1 VATNHNFRVKN
12 GLEVAGTEIV
22 NSSGVIQLASTL
34 TSSTQSAGTNNTT
47 LATTAF
53 VTAAVAAIGDG
64 HIDWTG
70 SSAGTI
76 HSSNYTNTTYSV
88 GDGGLTTNDFTN
100 ADHSKLNA
108 IEASATADQTNA
120 EIRAAVEAATDS
132 NAFTDADHT
141 KLNAVEASADVTD
154 TANVVAALTAGT
166 NVTIAANGTIA
177 STDTN
182 TTYSVGDGG
191 LTTNDFTDADHT
203 KLNAIEASA
212 TADQTDAEIRTAV
225 EAATNSN
232 VFTDA
237 DHSKLNA
244 IEASATTDQT
254 DAEIRAA
261 VEAATDSNVFT
272 NADHT
277 KLNAIEASADVTDT
291 TNVVAALTAGTNVTI
306 AANGTIASTDT
317 NTTYSVGDGG
327 LTTNDFTNADH
338 SKLNAIEASATAD
351 QTNAEIRTAV
361 EAATDSNVFTDA
373 DHTKLNAVEASADV
387 TDTAN
392 VVAALT
398 AGTNV
403 TISAGGTIASTDTN
417 TTYSVGDGGLTTNDF
432 TNADHSKLNAIEASA
447 DVTDTANV
455 VAALS
460 AGTGVAISGAGAIS
474 VTAVALTTVQT
485 ASSQSAHLALT
496 AEEGD
501 IVVRSDE
508 NKTYCHNG
516 GSAGNMN
523 DYTLLATPTDA
534 VLSVNGNT
542 GAVSAAQIAAAVEAA
557 SNSNTFT
564 DADHSKLN
572 AIEASA
578 TADQTNAEIRAA
590 IEAATDSNAF
600 TDADHSKLNAI
611 EASATADQT
620 GAQIKALY
628 EAESNAY
635 TDTKNS
641 KLAGIEASATADQ
654 SNAEIRAAVEAATDS
669 NVFTDADHTKLN
681 AIEASADVTDT
692 TNVVAALTAGTNVT
706 IAANGTIAST
716 DTNTTYSVGDGGL
729 TTNDFT
735 NADHSKLNAI
745 EASADVTDTTNVV
758 AALTAGT
765 NVTIAANGTIASTD
779 TNTTYSVG
787 DGGLSQNNFTN
798 ADHSKLNAIEASA
811 TADQTNTEIRT
822 AVEAASDSNV
832 FTDAD
837 HTKLNAIEASA
848 TADQTNAEIR
858 AAVEAATDSNVFTN
872 ADHTKLNAIEASADV
887 TDTANVTSA
896 GALMDSE
903 LTSIASVKAL
913 NQALATGNSPTFAAL
928 TITGAITSAAKNVG
942 TQTVTATAPSSATGF
957 PNGHVWYV
965 E

>member
-1 VATNHNFRVKN
+1 MATNHNFRVKN

-22 NSSGVIQLASTL
+22 NSSGVLQLASGL
-34 TSSTQSAGTNNTT
+34 TSSTQNAGTNNTT

-53 VTAAVAAIGDG
+53 VTAAITAIGNG
-64 HIDWTG
+64 KIDWTTDQG
-70 SSAGTI
+70 STNIHAG
-76 HSSNYTNTTYSV
+76 NYINTTYSV

-108 IEASATADQTNA
+108 IEASATADQT
-120 EIRAAVEAATDS
+120 
-132 NAFTDADHT
+132 
-141 KLNAVEASADVTD
+141 
-154 TANVVAALTAGT
+154 
-166 NVTIAANGTIA
+166 
-177 STDTN
+177 
-182 TTYSVGDGG
+182 
-191 LTTNDFTDADHT
+191 
-203 KLNAIEASA
+203 
-212 TADQTDAEIRTAV
+212 
-225 EAATNSN
+225 
-232 VFTDA
+232 
-237 DHSKLNA
+237 
-244 IEASATTDQT
+244 

-277 KLNAIEASADVTDT
+277 KLNAIEASATTDQTDAEIRTAVEAATDSNVFTDADHSKLNAIEASATADQTGAQIKALYEAESNAYTDT
-291 TNVVAALTAGTNVTI
+291 KNSKLAGIEASATADQSNAEIRAAVEAATDSNVF
-306 AANGTIASTDT
+306 TDT
-317 NTTYSVGDGG
+317 
-327 LTTNDFTNADH
+327 DH

-361 EAATDSNVFTDA
+361 EAASDSNVFTD
-373 DHTKLNAVEASADV
+373 
-387 TDTAN
+387 
-392 VVAALT
+392 
-398 AGTNV
+398 
-403 TISAGGTIASTDTN
+403 
-417 TTYSVGDGGLTTNDF
+417 
-432 TNADHSKLNAIEASA
+432 ADHSKLNAIEASA

-460 AGTGVAISGAGAIS
+460 AGTGVAISGGGAIS

-496 AEEGD
+496 AQEGD

-578 TADQTNAEIRAA
+578 TADQTNAEIR
-590 IEAATDSNAF
+590 T
-600 TDADHSKLNAI
+600 
-611 EASATADQT
+611 
-620 GAQIKALY
+620 
-628 EAESNAY
+628 
-635 TDTKNS
+635 
-641 KLAGIEASATADQ
+641 
-654 SNAEIRAAVEAATDS
+654 AVEAASDS

-681 AIEASADVTDT
+681 AIEASATADQTNAEIRAAIEAATDS
-692 TNVVAALTAGTNVT
+692 NAF
-706 IAANGTIAST
+706 T
-716 DTNTTYSVGDGGL
+716 D
-729 TTNDFT
+729 
-735 NADHSKLNAI
+735 ADHSKLNAI

-787 DGGLSQNNFTN
+787 DGELSQNNFTN

-811 TADQTNTEIRT
+811 TADQT
-822 AVEAASDSNV
+822 D
-832 FTDAD
+832 
-837 HTKLNAIEASA
+837 
-848 TADQTNAEIR
+848 AEIR

-965 E
+965 V

>member
-1 VATNHNFRVKN
+1 MATNHNFRVKN

-154 TANVVAALTAGT
+154 TA
-166 NVTIAANGTIA
+166 
-177 STDTN
+177 
-182 TTYSVGDGG
+182 
-191 LTTNDFTDADHT
+191 
-203 KLNAIEASA
+203 
-212 TADQTDAEIRTAV
+212 
-225 EAATNSN
+225 
-232 VFTDA
+232 
-237 DHSKLNA
+237 
-244 IEASATTDQT
+244 
-254 DAEIRAA
+254 
-261 VEAATDSNVFT
+261 
-272 NADHT
+272 
-277 KLNAIEASADVTDT
+277 
-291 TNVVAALTAGTNVTI
+291 NVVAALTAGTNVTI

-965 E
+965 V

>member
-1 VATNHNFRVKN
+1 MATNHNFRVKN

-22 NSSGVIQLASTL
+22 NSSGVLQLASGL
-34 TSSTQSAGTNNTT
+34 TSSTQNAGTNNTT

-53 VTAAVAAIGDG
+53 VTAAITAIGNG
-64 HIDWTG
+64 KIDWTTDQG
-70 SSAGTI
+70 STNIHAG
-76 HSSNYTNTTYSV
+76 NYINTTYSV

-108 IEASATADQTNA
+108 IEASATADQT
-120 EIRAAVEAATDS
+120 
-132 NAFTDADHT
+132 
-141 KLNAVEASADVTD
+141 
-154 TANVVAALTAGT
+154 
-166 NVTIAANGTIA
+166 
-177 STDTN
+177 
-182 TTYSVGDGG
+182 
-191 LTTNDFTDADHT
+191 
-203 KLNAIEASA
+203 
-212 TADQTDAEIRTAV
+212 
-225 EAATNSN
+225 
-232 VFTDA
+232 
-237 DHSKLNA
+237 
-244 IEASATTDQT
+244 

-277 KLNAIEASADVTDT
+277 KLNAIEASAT
-291 TNVVAALTAGTNVTI
+291 T
-306 AANGTIASTDT
+306 
-317 NTTYSVGDGG
+317 
-327 LTTNDFTNADH
+327 
-338 SKLNAIEASATAD
+338 D
-351 QTNAEIRTAV
+351 QTDAEIRTAV
-361 EAATDSNVFTDA
+361 EAATDSNV
-373 DHTKLNAVEASADV
+373 
-387 TDTAN
+387 
-392 VVAALT
+392 
-398 AGTNV
+398 
-403 TISAGGTIASTDTN
+403 
-417 TTYSVGDGGLTTNDF
+417 
-432 TNADHSKLNAIEASA
+432 
-447 DVTDTANV
+447 
-455 VAALS
+455 
-460 AGTGVAISGAGAIS
+460 
-474 VTAVALTTVQT
+474 
-485 ASSQSAHLALT
+485 
-496 AEEGD
+496 
-501 IVVRSDE
+501 
-508 NKTYCHNG
+508 
-516 GSAGNMN
+516 
-523 DYTLLATPTDA
+523 
-534 VLSVNGNT
+534 
-542 GAVSAAQIAAAVEAA
+542 
-557 SNSNTFT
+557 
-564 DADHSKLN
+564 
-572 AIEASA
+572 
-578 TADQTNAEIRAA
+578 
-590 IEAATDSNAF
+590 F

-669 NVFTDADHTKLN
+669 NVFTDTDHSKLNAIEASATADQTNAEIRTAVEAASDSNVFTDADHSKLN

-692 TNVVAALTAGTNVT
+692 ANVVAALSAGTGVAISGGGAISVT
-706 IAANGTIAST
+706 AVALTTVQTASSQSAHLALTAQEGDIVVRSDENKTYCHNGGSAGNMNDYTLLATPTDAVLSVNGNTGAVSAAQIAAAVEASSNSNTFT
-716 DTNTTYSVGDGGL
+716 DADHSKLNAIEASATADQTNAEIRTAVEAASDSNVFTDADHTKLNAIEASATADQ
-729 TTNDFT
+729 TNAEIRAAIEAATDSNAFT
-735 NADHSKLNAI
+735 DADHSKLNAI

-787 DGGLSQNNFTN
+787 DGELSQNNFTN

-811 TADQTNTEIRT
+811 TADQT
-822 AVEAASDSNV
+822 D
-832 FTDAD
+832 
-837 HTKLNAIEASA
+837 
-848 TADQTNAEIR
+848 AEIR

-965 E
+965 V

>member
-1 VATNHNFRVKN
+1 MATNHNFRVKN

-965 E
+965 V

>member
-1 VATNHNFRVKN
+1 MATNHNFRVKN

-729 TTNDFT
+729 
-735 NADHSKLNAI
+735 
-745 EASADVTDTTNVV
+745 
-758 AALTAGT
+758 
-765 NVTIAANGTIASTD
+765 
-779 TNTTYSVG
+779 
-787 DGGLSQNNFTN
+787 SQNNFTN

-965 E
+965 V

>member
-1 VATNHNFRVKN
+1 MATNHNFRVKN

-564 DADHSKLN
+564 NADHSKLN

-669 NVFTDADHTKLN
+669 NVFTDADHT
-681 AIEASADVTDT
+681 
-692 TNVVAALTAGTNVT
+692 
-706 IAANGTIAST
+706 
-716 DTNTTYSVGDGGL
+716 
-729 TTNDFT
+729 
-735 NADHSKLNAI
+735 KLNAI

-965 E
+965 V

>member
-1 VATNHNFRVKN
+1 MATNHNFRVKN

-22 NSSGVIQLASTL
+22 NSSGVLQLASGL
-34 TSSTQSAGTNNTT
+34 TSSTQNAGTNNTT

-53 VTAAVAAIGDG
+53 VTAAITAIGNG
-64 HIDWTG
+64 KIDWTTDQG
-70 SSAGTI
+70 STNIHAG
-76 HSSNYTNTTYSV
+76 NYINTTYSV

-108 IEASATADQTNA
+108 IEASATADQT
-120 EIRAAVEAATDS
+120 
-132 NAFTDADHT
+132 
-141 KLNAVEASADVTD
+141 
-154 TANVVAALTAGT
+154 
-166 NVTIAANGTIA
+166 
-177 STDTN
+177 
-182 TTYSVGDGG
+182 
-191 LTTNDFTDADHT
+191 
-203 KLNAIEASA
+203 
-212 TADQTDAEIRTAV
+212 
-225 EAATNSN
+225 
-232 VFTDA
+232 
-237 DHSKLNA
+237 
-244 IEASATTDQT
+244 

-277 KLNAIEASADVTDT
+277 KLNAIEASATTDQTDAEIRTAVEAATDSNVFTDADHSKLNAIEASATADQTGAQIKALYEAESNAYTDT
-291 TNVVAALTAGTNVTI
+291 KNSKLAGIEASATADQSNAEIRAAVEAATDSNVF
-306 AANGTIASTDT
+306 TDT
-317 NTTYSVGDGG
+317 
-327 LTTNDFTNADH
+327 DH

-361 EAATDSNVFTDA
+361 EAASDSNVFTD
-373 DHTKLNAVEASADV
+373 
-387 TDTAN
+387 
-392 VVAALT
+392 
-398 AGTNV
+398 
-403 TISAGGTIASTDTN
+403 
-417 TTYSVGDGGLTTNDF
+417 
-432 TNADHSKLNAIEASA
+432 ADHSKLNAIEASA

-460 AGTGVAISGAGAIS
+460 AGTGVAISGGGAIS

-496 AEEGD
+496 AQEGD

-578 TADQTNAEIRAA
+578 TADQTNAEIR
-590 IEAATDSNAF
+590 T
-600 TDADHSKLNAI
+600 
-611 EASATADQT
+611 
-620 GAQIKALY
+620 
-628 EAESNAY
+628 
-635 TDTKNS
+635 
-641 KLAGIEASATADQ
+641 
-654 SNAEIRAAVEAATDS
+654 AVEAASDS

-681 AIEASADVTDT
+681 AIEASATADQTNAEIRAAIEAATDS
-692 TNVVAALTAGTNVT
+692 NAF
-706 IAANGTIAST
+706 T
-716 DTNTTYSVGDGGL
+716 D
-729 TTNDFT
+729 
-735 NADHSKLNAI
+735 ADHSKLNAI

-787 DGGLSQNNFTN
+787 DGELSQNNFTN

-811 TADQTNTEIRT
+811 TADQT
-822 AVEAASDSNV
+822 D
-832 FTDAD
+832 
-837 HTKLNAIEASA
+837 
-848 TADQTNAEIR
+848 AEIR

-887 TDTANVTSA
+887 TDTANVTAA

-942 TQTVTATAPSSATGF
+942 TQTVTATAPSSASGF

-965 E
+965 V

>member
-22 NSSGVIQLASTL
+22 NSSGVLQLASGL
-34 TSSTQSAGTNNTT
+34 TSSTQNAGTNNTT

-53 VTAAVAAIGDG
+53 VTAAITAIGNG
-64 HIDWTG
+64 KIDWTTDQG
-70 SSAGTI
+70 STNIHAG
-76 HSSNYTNTTYSV
+76 NYINTTYSV

-108 IEASATADQTNA
+108 IEASATADQT
-120 EIRAAVEAATDS
+120 
-132 NAFTDADHT
+132 
-141 KLNAVEASADVTD
+141 
-154 TANVVAALTAGT
+154 
-166 NVTIAANGTIA
+166 
-177 STDTN
+177 
-182 TTYSVGDGG
+182 
-191 LTTNDFTDADHT
+191 
-203 KLNAIEASA
+203 
-212 TADQTDAEIRTAV
+212 
-225 EAATNSN
+225 
-232 VFTDA
+232 
-237 DHSKLNA
+237 
-244 IEASATTDQT
+244 

-277 KLNAIEASADVTDT
+277 KLNAIEASATTDQTDAEIRTAVEAATDSNVFTDADHSKLNAIEASATADQTGAQIKALYEAESNAYTDT
-291 TNVVAALTAGTNVTI
+291 KNSKLAGIEASATADQSNAEIRAAVEAATDSNVF
-306 AANGTIASTDT
+306 TDT
-317 NTTYSVGDGG
+317 
-327 LTTNDFTNADH
+327 DH

-361 EAATDSNVFTDA
+361 EAASDSNVFTD
-373 DHTKLNAVEASADV
+373 
-387 TDTAN
+387 
-392 VVAALT
+392 
-398 AGTNV
+398 
-403 TISAGGTIASTDTN
+403 
-417 TTYSVGDGGLTTNDF
+417 
-432 TNADHSKLNAIEASA
+432 ADHSKLNAIEASA

-460 AGTGVAISGAGAIS
+460 AGTGVAISGGGAIS

-496 AEEGD
+496 AQEGD

-578 TADQTNAEIRAA
+578 TADQTNAEIR
-590 IEAATDSNAF
+590 T
-600 TDADHSKLNAI
+600 
-611 EASATADQT
+611 
-620 GAQIKALY
+620 
-628 EAESNAY
+628 
-635 TDTKNS
+635 
-641 KLAGIEASATADQ
+641 
-654 SNAEIRAAVEAATDS
+654 AVEAASDS

-681 AIEASADVTDT
+681 AIEASATADQTNAEIRAAIEAATDS
-692 TNVVAALTAGTNVT
+692 NAF
-706 IAANGTIAST
+706 T
-716 DTNTTYSVGDGGL
+716 D
-729 TTNDFT
+729 
-735 NADHSKLNAI
+735 ADHSKLNAI

-787 DGGLSQNNFTN
+787 DGELSQNNFTN

-811 TADQTNTEIRT
+811 TADQT
-822 AVEAASDSNV
+822 D
-832 FTDAD
+832 
-837 HTKLNAIEASA
+837 
-848 TADQTNAEIR
+848 AEIR

-887 TDTANVTSA
+887 TDTANVTKHW
-896 GALMDSE
+896 L
-903 LTSIASVKAL
+903 
-913 NQALATGNSPTFAAL
+913 Q
-928 TITGAITSAAKNVG
+928 
-942 TQTVTATAPSSATGF
+942 VTAPLSRLLQSRVQSLR
-957 PNGHVWYV
+957 PQRM
-965 E
+965 

>member
-1 VATNHNFRVKN
+1 MATNHNFRVKN

-22 NSSGVIQLASTL
+22 NSSGVLQLASGL
-34 TSSTQSAGTNNTT
+34 TSSTQNAGTNNTT

-53 VTAAVAAIGDG
+53 VTAAITAIGNG
-64 HIDWTG
+64 KIDWTTDQG
-70 SSAGTI
+70 STNIHAG
-76 HSSNYTNTTYSV
+76 NYINTTYSV

-108 IEASATADQTNA
+108 IEASATADQT
-120 EIRAAVEAATDS
+120 
-132 NAFTDADHT
+132 
-141 KLNAVEASADVTD
+141 
-154 TANVVAALTAGT
+154 
-166 NVTIAANGTIA
+166 
-177 STDTN
+177 
-182 TTYSVGDGG
+182 
-191 LTTNDFTDADHT
+191 
-203 KLNAIEASA
+203 
-212 TADQTDAEIRTAV
+212 
-225 EAATNSN
+225 
-232 VFTDA
+232 
-237 DHSKLNA
+237 
-244 IEASATTDQT
+244 

-277 KLNAIEASADVTDT
+277 KLNAIEASATTDQTDAEIRTAVEAATDSNVFTDADHSKLNAIEASATADQTGAQIKALYEAESNAYTDT
-291 TNVVAALTAGTNVTI
+291 KNSKLAGIEASATADQSNAEIRAAVEAATDSNVF
-306 AANGTIASTDT
+306 TDT
-317 NTTYSVGDGG
+317 
-327 LTTNDFTNADH
+327 DH

-361 EAATDSNVFTDA
+361 EAASDSNVFTD
-373 DHTKLNAVEASADV
+373 
-387 TDTAN
+387 
-392 VVAALT
+392 
-398 AGTNV
+398 
-403 TISAGGTIASTDTN
+403 
-417 TTYSVGDGGLTTNDF
+417 
-432 TNADHSKLNAIEASA
+432 ADHSKLNAIEASA

-460 AGTGVAISGAGAIS
+460 AGTGVAISGGGAIS

-496 AEEGD
+496 AQEGD

-578 TADQTNAEIRAA
+578 TADQTNAEIR
-590 IEAATDSNAF
+590 T
-600 TDADHSKLNAI
+600 
-611 EASATADQT
+611 
-620 GAQIKALY
+620 
-628 EAESNAY
+628 
-635 TDTKNS
+635 
-641 KLAGIEASATADQ
+641 
-654 SNAEIRAAVEAATDS
+654 AVEAASDS

-681 AIEASADVTDT
+681 AIEASATADQTNAEIRAAIEAATDS
-692 TNVVAALTAGTNVT
+692 NAF
-706 IAANGTIAST
+706 T
-716 DTNTTYSVGDGGL
+716 D
-729 TTNDFT
+729 
-735 NADHSKLNAI
+735 ADHSKLNAI

-787 DGGLSQNNFTN
+787 DGELSQNNFTN

-811 TADQTNTEIRT
+811 TADQT
-822 AVEAASDSNV
+822 D
-832 FTDAD
+832 
-837 HTKLNAIEASA
+837 
-848 TADQTNAEIR
+848 AEIR

-887 TDTANVTSA
+887 TDTANVTAA

-903 LTSIASVKAL
+903 LTSIASIKAL
-913 NQALATGNSPTFAAL
+913 NQALATSNSPTFAAL

-942 TQTVTATAPSSATGF
+942 TQTITATAPSSASGF

-965 E
+965 V

>member
-1 VATNHNFRVKN
+1 MATNHNFRVKN

-22 NSSGVIQLASTL
+22 NSSGVLQLASGL
-34 TSSTQSAGTNNTT
+34 TSSTQNAGTNNTT

-53 VTAAVAAIGDG
+53 VTAAITAIGNG
-64 HIDWTG
+64 KIDWTTDQG
-70 SSAGTI
+70 STNIHAG
-76 HSSNYTNTTYSV
+76 NYINTTYSV

-108 IEASATADQTNA
+108 IEASATADQT
-120 EIRAAVEAATDS
+120 
-132 NAFTDADHT
+132 
-141 KLNAVEASADVTD
+141 
-154 TANVVAALTAGT
+154 
-166 NVTIAANGTIA
+166 
-177 STDTN
+177 
-182 TTYSVGDGG
+182 
-191 LTTNDFTDADHT
+191 
-203 KLNAIEASA
+203 
-212 TADQTDAEIRTAV
+212 
-225 EAATNSN
+225 
-232 VFTDA
+232 
-237 DHSKLNA
+237 
-244 IEASATTDQT
+244 

-277 KLNAIEASADVTDT
+277 KLNAIEASAT
-291 TNVVAALTAGTNVTI
+291 T
-306 AANGTIASTDT
+306 
-317 NTTYSVGDGG
+317 
-327 LTTNDFTNADH
+327 
-338 SKLNAIEASATAD
+338 D
-351 QTNAEIRTAV
+351 QTDAEIRTAV
-361 EAATDSNVFTDA
+361 EAATDSNV
-373 DHTKLNAVEASADV
+373 
-387 TDTAN
+387 
-392 VVAALT
+392 
-398 AGTNV
+398 
-403 TISAGGTIASTDTN
+403 
-417 TTYSVGDGGLTTNDF
+417 
-432 TNADHSKLNAIEASA
+432 
-447 DVTDTANV
+447 
-455 VAALS
+455 
-460 AGTGVAISGAGAIS
+460 
-474 VTAVALTTVQT
+474 
-485 ASSQSAHLALT
+485 
-496 AEEGD
+496 
-501 IVVRSDE
+501 
-508 NKTYCHNG
+508 
-516 GSAGNMN
+516 
-523 DYTLLATPTDA
+523 
-534 VLSVNGNT
+534 
-542 GAVSAAQIAAAVEAA
+542 
-557 SNSNTFT
+557 
-564 DADHSKLN
+564 
-572 AIEASA
+572 
-578 TADQTNAEIRAA
+578 
-590 IEAATDSNAF
+590 F

-669 NVFTDADHTKLN
+669 NVFTDTDHSKLNAIEASATADQTNAEIRTAVEAATDSNVFTDADHSKLN

-692 TNVVAALTAGTNVT
+692 ANVVAALSAGTGVAISGGGAISVT
-706 IAANGTIAST
+706 AVALTTVQTASSQSAHLALTAQEGDIVVRSDENKTYCHNGGSAGNMNDYTLLATPTDAVLSVNGNTGAVSAAQIAAAVEASSNSNTFT
-716 DTNTTYSVGDGGL
+716 DADHSKLNAIEASATADQTNAEIRTAVEAASDSNVFTDADHTKLNAIEASATADQ
-729 TTNDFT
+729 TNAEIRAAIEAATDSNAFT
-735 NADHSKLNAI
+735 DADHSKLNAI

-787 DGGLSQNNFTN
+787 DGELSQNNFTN

-811 TADQTNTEIRT
+811 TADQT
-822 AVEAASDSNV
+822 D
-832 FTDAD
+832 
-837 HTKLNAIEASA
+837 
-848 TADQTNAEIR
+848 AEIR

-965 E
+965 V

>member
-22 NSSGVIQLASTL
+22 NSSGVLQLASGL
-34 TSSTQSAGTNNTT
+34 TSSTQNAGTNNTT

-53 VTAAVAAIGDG
+53 VTAAITAIGNG
-64 HIDWTG
+64 KIDWTTDQG
-70 SSAGTI
+70 STNIHAG
-76 HSSNYTNTTYSV
+76 NYINTTYSV

-108 IEASATADQTNA
+108 IEASATADQT
-120 EIRAAVEAATDS
+120 
-132 NAFTDADHT
+132 
-141 KLNAVEASADVTD
+141 
-154 TANVVAALTAGT
+154 
-166 NVTIAANGTIA
+166 
-177 STDTN
+177 
-182 TTYSVGDGG
+182 
-191 LTTNDFTDADHT
+191 
-203 KLNAIEASA
+203 
-212 TADQTDAEIRTAV
+212 
-225 EAATNSN
+225 
-232 VFTDA
+232 
-237 DHSKLNA
+237 
-244 IEASATTDQT
+244 

-277 KLNAIEASADVTDT
+277 KLNAIEASATTDQTDAEIRTAVEAATDSNVFTDADHSKLNAIEASATADQTGAQIKALYEAESNAYTDT
-291 TNVVAALTAGTNVTI
+291 KNSKLAGIEASATADQSNAEIRAAVEAATDSNVF
-306 AANGTIASTDT
+306 TDT
-317 NTTYSVGDGG
+317 
-327 LTTNDFTNADH
+327 DH

-361 EAATDSNVFTDA
+361 EAASDSNVFTD
-373 DHTKLNAVEASADV
+373 
-387 TDTAN
+387 
-392 VVAALT
+392 
-398 AGTNV
+398 
-403 TISAGGTIASTDTN
+403 
-417 TTYSVGDGGLTTNDF
+417 
-432 TNADHSKLNAIEASA
+432 ADHSKLNAIEASA

-460 AGTGVAISGAGAIS
+460 AGTGVAISGGGAIS

-496 AEEGD
+496 AQEGD

-578 TADQTNAEIRAA
+578 TADQTNAEIR
-590 IEAATDSNAF
+590 T
-600 TDADHSKLNAI
+600 
-611 EASATADQT
+611 
-620 GAQIKALY
+620 
-628 EAESNAY
+628 
-635 TDTKNS
+635 
-641 KLAGIEASATADQ
+641 
-654 SNAEIRAAVEAATDS
+654 AVEAASDS

-681 AIEASADVTDT
+681 AIEASATADQTNAEIRAAIEAATDS
-692 TNVVAALTAGTNVT
+692 NAF
-706 IAANGTIAST
+706 T
-716 DTNTTYSVGDGGL
+716 D
-729 TTNDFT
+729 
-735 NADHSKLNAI
+735 ADHSKLNAI

-787 DGGLSQNNFTN
+787 DGELSQNNFTN
-798 ADHSKLNAIEASA
+798 
-811 TADQTNTEIRT
+811 
-822 AVEAASDSNV
+822 
-832 FTDAD
+832 AD

-848 TADQTNAEIR
+848 TADQTDAEIR

-887 TDTANVTSA
+887 TDTANVTAA

-903 LTSIASVKAL
+903 LTSIASIKAL
-913 NQALATGNSPTFAAL
+913 NQALATSNSPTFAAL

-942 TQTVTATAPSSATGF
+942 TQTITATAPSSASGF

-965 E
+965 V

>member
-1 VATNHNFRVKN
+1 MATNHNFRVKN

-132 NAFTDADHT
+132 NVFTNADHT
-141 KLNAVEASADVTD
+141 KLNAIEASADVTD

-291 TNVVAALTAGTNVTI
+291 ANVVAALTAGTNVTI

-811 TADQTNTEIRT
+811 TADQTNAEIRT
-822 AVEAASDSNV
+822 AVEAATDSNV

-837 HTKLNAIEASA
+837 HSKLNAIEASA

-858 AAVEAATDSNVFTN
+858 AAIEAATDSNAFTD

-942 TQTVTATAPSSATGF
+942 TQTVTATAPSSASGF

-965 E
+965 V

>member
-132 NAFTDADHT
+132 N
-141 KLNAVEASADVTD
+141 
-154 TANVVAALTAGT
+154 
-166 NVTIAANGTIA
+166 
-177 STDTN
+177 
-182 TTYSVGDGG
+182 
-191 LTTNDFTDADHT
+191 
-203 KLNAIEASA
+203 
-212 TADQTDAEIRTAV
+212 
-225 EAATNSN
+225 
-232 VFTDA
+232 VFTD
-237 DHSKLNA
+237 
-244 IEASATTDQT
+244 
-254 DAEIRAA
+254 
-261 VEAATDSNVFT
+261 
-272 NADHT
+272 ADHT

-351 QTNAEIRTAV
+351 QTNTEIRTAV

-496 AEEGD
+496 AQEGD

-516 GSAGNMN
+516 GSAGTMS
-523 DYTLLATPTDA
+523 DYTLLATPTDT
-534 VLSVNGNT
+534 VLSVAGNT
-542 GAVSAAQIAAAVEAA
+542 GAVSAAQIATAVEAA

-590 IEAATDSNAF
+590 VEAATDSNAF

-745 EASADVTDTTNVV
+745 EASADVTDT
-758 AALTAGT
+758 
-765 NVTIAANGTIASTD
+765 
-779 TNTTYSVG
+779 
-787 DGGLSQNNFTN
+787 
-798 ADHSKLNAIEASA
+798 
-811 TADQTNTEIRT
+811 
-822 AVEAASDSNV
+822 
-832 FTDAD
+832 
-837 HTKLNAIEASA
+837 
-848 TADQTNAEIR
+848 
-858 AAVEAATDSNVFTN
+858 
-872 ADHTKLNAIEASADV
+872 
-887 TDTANVTSA
+887 ANVTSA

-942 TQTVTATAPSSATGF
+942 TQTVTATAPSSASGF

-965 E
+965 V

>member
-22 NSSGVIQLASTL
+22 NSSGVLQLASGL
-34 TSSTQSAGTNNTT
+34 TSSTQNAGTNNTT

-53 VTAAVAAIGDG
+53 VTAAITAIGNG
-64 HIDWTG
+64 KIDWTTDQG
-70 SSAGTI
+70 STNIHAG
-76 HSSNYTNTTYSV
+76 NYINTTYSV

-108 IEASATADQTNA
+108 IEASATADQT
-120 EIRAAVEAATDS
+120 
-132 NAFTDADHT
+132 
-141 KLNAVEASADVTD
+141 
-154 TANVVAALTAGT
+154 
-166 NVTIAANGTIA
+166 
-177 STDTN
+177 
-182 TTYSVGDGG
+182 
-191 LTTNDFTDADHT
+191 
-203 KLNAIEASA
+203 
-212 TADQTDAEIRTAV
+212 
-225 EAATNSN
+225 
-232 VFTDA
+232 
-237 DHSKLNA
+237 
-244 IEASATTDQT
+244 

-277 KLNAIEASADVTDT
+277 KLNAIEASATTDQTDAEIRTAVEAATDSNVFTDADHSKLNAIEASATADQTGAQIKALYEAESNAYTDT
-291 TNVVAALTAGTNVTI
+291 KNSKLAGIEASATADQSNAEIRAAVEAATDSNVF
-306 AANGTIASTDT
+306 TDT
-317 NTTYSVGDGG
+317 
-327 LTTNDFTNADH
+327 DH

-361 EAATDSNVFTDA
+361 EAASDSNVFTD
-373 DHTKLNAVEASADV
+373 
-387 TDTAN
+387 
-392 VVAALT
+392 
-398 AGTNV
+398 
-403 TISAGGTIASTDTN
+403 
-417 TTYSVGDGGLTTNDF
+417 
-432 TNADHSKLNAIEASA
+432 ADHSKLNAIEASA

-460 AGTGVAISGAGAIS
+460 AGTGVAISGGGAIS

-496 AEEGD
+496 AQEGD

-578 TADQTNAEIRAA
+578 TADQTNAEIR
-590 IEAATDSNAF
+590 T
-600 TDADHSKLNAI
+600 
-611 EASATADQT
+611 
-620 GAQIKALY
+620 
-628 EAESNAY
+628 
-635 TDTKNS
+635 
-641 KLAGIEASATADQ
+641 
-654 SNAEIRAAVEAATDS
+654 AVEAASDS

-681 AIEASADVTDT
+681 AIEASATADQTNAEIRAAIEAATDS
-692 TNVVAALTAGTNVT
+692 NAF
-706 IAANGTIAST
+706 T
-716 DTNTTYSVGDGGL
+716 D
-729 TTNDFT
+729 
-735 NADHSKLNAI
+735 ADHSKLNAI

-787 DGGLSQNNFTN
+787 DGELSQNNFTN

-811 TADQTNTEIRT
+811 TADQT
-822 AVEAASDSNV
+822 D
-832 FTDAD
+832 
-837 HTKLNAIEASA
+837 
-848 TADQTNAEIR
+848 AEIR

-965 E
+965 V

>member
-22 NSSGVIQLASTL
+22 NSSGVLQLASGL
-34 TSSTQSAGTNNTT
+34 TSSTQNAGTNNTT

-53 VTAAVAAIGDG
+53 VTAAITAIGNG
-64 HIDWTG
+64 KIDWTTDQG
-70 SSAGTI
+70 STNIHAG
-76 HSSNYTNTTYSV
+76 NYINTTYSV

-108 IEASATADQTNA
+108 IEASATADQT
-120 EIRAAVEAATDS
+120 
-132 NAFTDADHT
+132 
-141 KLNAVEASADVTD
+141 
-154 TANVVAALTAGT
+154 
-166 NVTIAANGTIA
+166 
-177 STDTN
+177 
-182 TTYSVGDGG
+182 
-191 LTTNDFTDADHT
+191 
-203 KLNAIEASA
+203 
-212 TADQTDAEIRTAV
+212 
-225 EAATNSN
+225 
-232 VFTDA
+232 
-237 DHSKLNA
+237 
-244 IEASATTDQT
+244 

-277 KLNAIEASADVTDT
+277 KLNAIEASATTDQTDAEIRTAVEAATDSNVFTDADHSKLNAIEASATADQTGAQIKALYEAESNAYTDT
-291 TNVVAALTAGTNVTI
+291 KNSKLAGIEASATADQSNAEIRAAVEAATDSNVF
-306 AANGTIASTDT
+306 TDT
-317 NTTYSVGDGG
+317 
-327 LTTNDFTNADH
+327 DH

-361 EAATDSNVFTDA
+361 EAASDSNVFTD
-373 DHTKLNAVEASADV
+373 
-387 TDTAN
+387 
-392 VVAALT
+392 
-398 AGTNV
+398 
-403 TISAGGTIASTDTN
+403 
-417 TTYSVGDGGLTTNDF
+417 
-432 TNADHSKLNAIEASA
+432 ADHSKLNAIEASA

-460 AGTGVAISGAGAIS
+460 AGTGVAISGGGAIS

-496 AEEGD
+496 AQEGD

-542 GAVSAAQIAAAVEAA
+542 GAVSAAQIATAVEAA

-590 IEAATDSNAF
+590 VEAATDSNAF

-745 EASADVTDTTNVV
+745 EASA
-758 AALTAGT
+758 
-765 NVTIAANGTIASTD
+765 
-779 TNTTYSVG
+779 
-787 DGGLSQNNFTN
+787 
-798 ADHSKLNAIEASA
+798 
-811 TADQTNTEIRT
+811 TADQTNAEIRA
-822 AVEAASDSNV
+822 AVEAATDSNA

-858 AAVEAATDSNVFTN
+858 AAVEAATDSNAFTD

-942 TQTVTATAPSSATGF
+942 TQTVTATAPSSASGF

-965 E
+965 V

>member
-965 E
+965 V

>member
-1 VATNHNFRVKN
+1 MATNHNFRVKN

-132 NAFTDADHT
+132 NVFTDADHT
-141 KLNAVEASADVTD
+141 KLNAV
-154 TANVVAALTAGT
+154 
-166 NVTIAANGTIA
+166 
-177 STDTN
+177 
-182 TTYSVGDGG
+182 
-191 LTTNDFTDADHT
+191 
-203 KLNAIEASA
+203 
-212 TADQTDAEIRTAV
+212 
-225 EAATNSN
+225 
-232 VFTDA
+232 
-237 DHSKLNA
+237 
-244 IEASATTDQT
+244 
-254 DAEIRAA
+254 
-261 VEAATDSNVFT
+261 
-272 NADHT
+272 
-277 KLNAIEASADVTDT
+277 EASADVTDT

-327 LTTNDFTNADH
+327 LTTNDFTDADH
-338 SKLNAIEASATAD
+338 TKLNAIEASATAD

-745 EASADVTDTTNVV
+745 EASA
-758 AALTAGT
+758 
-765 NVTIAANGTIASTD
+765 
-779 TNTTYSVG
+779 
-787 DGGLSQNNFTN
+787 
-798 ADHSKLNAIEASA
+798 
-811 TADQTNTEIRT
+811 TADQTNAEIRA
-822 AVEAASDSNV
+822 AVEAATDSNA

-858 AAVEAATDSNVFTN
+858 AAVEAATDSNAFTD

-942 TQTVTATAPSSATGF
+942 TQTVTATAPSSASGF

-965 E
+965 V

>member
-1 VATNHNFRVKN
+1 MATNHNFRVKN

-22 NSSGVIQLASTL
+22 NSSGVLQLASGL
-34 TSSTQSAGTNNTT
+34 TSSTQNAGTNNTT

-53 VTAAVAAIGDG
+53 VTAAITAIGNG
-64 HIDWTG
+64 KIDWTTDQG
-70 SSAGTI
+70 STNIHAG
-76 HSSNYTNTTYSV
+76 NYINTTYSV

-108 IEASATADQTNA
+108 IEASATADQT
-120 EIRAAVEAATDS
+120 
-132 NAFTDADHT
+132 
-141 KLNAVEASADVTD
+141 
-154 TANVVAALTAGT
+154 
-166 NVTIAANGTIA
+166 
-177 STDTN
+177 
-182 TTYSVGDGG
+182 
-191 LTTNDFTDADHT
+191 
-203 KLNAIEASA
+203 
-212 TADQTDAEIRTAV
+212 
-225 EAATNSN
+225 
-232 VFTDA
+232 
-237 DHSKLNA
+237 
-244 IEASATTDQT
+244 

-277 KLNAIEASADVTDT
+277 KLNAIEASATTDQTDAEIRTAVEAATDSNVFTDADHSKLNAIEASATADQTGAQIKALYEAESNAYTDT
-291 TNVVAALTAGTNVTI
+291 KNSKLAGIEASATADQSNAEIRAAVEAATDSNVF
-306 AANGTIASTDT
+306 TDT
-317 NTTYSVGDGG
+317 
-327 LTTNDFTNADH
+327 DH

-361 EAATDSNVFTDA
+361 EAASDSNVFTD
-373 DHTKLNAVEASADV
+373 
-387 TDTAN
+387 
-392 VVAALT
+392 
-398 AGTNV
+398 
-403 TISAGGTIASTDTN
+403 
-417 TTYSVGDGGLTTNDF
+417 
-432 TNADHSKLNAIEASA
+432 ADHSKLNAIEASA

-460 AGTGVAISGAGAIS
+460 AGTGVAISGGGAIS

-496 AEEGD
+496 AQEGD

-578 TADQTNAEIRAA
+578 TADQTNAEIR
-590 IEAATDSNAF
+590 T
-600 TDADHSKLNAI
+600 
-611 EASATADQT
+611 
-620 GAQIKALY
+620 
-628 EAESNAY
+628 
-635 TDTKNS
+635 
-641 KLAGIEASATADQ
+641 
-654 SNAEIRAAVEAATDS
+654 AVEAASDS

-681 AIEASADVTDT
+681 AIEASATADQTNAEIRAAIEAATDS
-692 TNVVAALTAGTNVT
+692 NAF
-706 IAANGTIAST
+706 T
-716 DTNTTYSVGDGGL
+716 D
-729 TTNDFT
+729 
-735 NADHSKLNAI
+735 ADHSKLNAI

-787 DGGLSQNNFTN
+787 DGELSQNNFTN

-811 TADQTNTEIRT
+811 TADQT
-822 AVEAASDSNV
+822 D
-832 FTDAD
+832 
-837 HTKLNAIEASA
+837 
-848 TADQTNAEIR
+848 AEIR

-887 TDTANVTSA
+887 TDTANVTAA

-903 LTSIASVKAL
+903 LTSIASIKAL
-913 NQALATGNSPTFAAL
+913 NQALATSNSPTFAAL

-965 E
+965 V

>member
-1 VATNHNFRVKN
+1 MATNHNFRVKN

-22 NSSGVIQLASTL
+22 NSSGVLQLASGL
-34 TSSTQSAGTNNTT
+34 TSSTQNAGTNNTT

-53 VTAAVAAIGDG
+53 VTAAITAIGNG
-64 HIDWTG
+64 KIDWTTDQG
-70 SSAGTI
+70 STNIHAG
-76 HSSNYTNTTYSV
+76 NYINTTYSV

-108 IEASATADQTNA
+108 IEASATADQT
-120 EIRAAVEAATDS
+120 
-132 NAFTDADHT
+132 
-141 KLNAVEASADVTD
+141 
-154 TANVVAALTAGT
+154 
-166 NVTIAANGTIA
+166 
-177 STDTN
+177 
-182 TTYSVGDGG
+182 
-191 LTTNDFTDADHT
+191 
-203 KLNAIEASA
+203 
-212 TADQTDAEIRTAV
+212 
-225 EAATNSN
+225 
-232 VFTDA
+232 
-237 DHSKLNA
+237 
-244 IEASATTDQT
+244 

-277 KLNAIEASADVTDT
+277 KLNAIEASATTDQTDAEIRTAVEAATDSNVFTDADHSKLNAIEASATADQTGAQIKALYEAESNAYTDT
-291 TNVVAALTAGTNVTI
+291 KNSKLAAIEASATADQSNAEIRAAVEAATDSNVF
-306 AANGTIASTDT
+306 TDT
-317 NTTYSVGDGG
+317 
-327 LTTNDFTNADH
+327 DH

-361 EAATDSNVFTDA
+361 EAASDSNVFTD
-373 DHTKLNAVEASADV
+373 
-387 TDTAN
+387 
-392 VVAALT
+392 
-398 AGTNV
+398 
-403 TISAGGTIASTDTN
+403 
-417 TTYSVGDGGLTTNDF
+417 
-432 TNADHSKLNAIEASA
+432 ADHSKLNAIEASA

-460 AGTGVAISGAGAIS
+460 AGTGVAISGGGAIS

-496 AEEGD
+496 AQEGD

-578 TADQTNAEIRAA
+578 TADQTNAEIR
-590 IEAATDSNAF
+590 T
-600 TDADHSKLNAI
+600 
-611 EASATADQT
+611 
-620 GAQIKALY
+620 
-628 EAESNAY
+628 
-635 TDTKNS
+635 
-641 KLAGIEASATADQ
+641 
-654 SNAEIRAAVEAATDS
+654 AVEAASDS

-681 AIEASADVTDT
+681 AIEASATADQTNAEIRAAIEAATDS
-692 TNVVAALTAGTNVT
+692 NAF
-706 IAANGTIAST
+706 T
-716 DTNTTYSVGDGGL
+716 D
-729 TTNDFT
+729 
-735 NADHSKLNAI
+735 ADHSKLNAI

-787 DGGLSQNNFTN
+787 DGELSQNNFTN

-811 TADQTNTEIRT
+811 TADQT
-822 AVEAASDSNV
+822 D
-832 FTDAD
+832 
-837 HTKLNAIEASA
+837 
-848 TADQTNAEIR
+848 AEIR

-887 TDTANVTSA
+887 TDTANVTAA

-903 LTSIASVKAL
+903 LTSIASIKAL
-913 NQALATGNSPTFAAL
+913 NQALATSSSPTFAAL

-942 TQTVTATAPSSATGF
+942 TQTITATAPSSASGF

-965 E
+965 V

>member
-22 NSSGVIQLASTL
+22 NSSGVLQLASGL
-34 TSSTQSAGTNNTT
+34 TSSTQNAGTNNTT

-53 VTAAVAAIGDG
+53 VTAAITAIGNG
-64 HIDWTG
+64 KIDWTTDQG
-70 SSAGTI
+70 STNIHAG
-76 HSSNYTNTTYSV
+76 NYINTTYSV

-108 IEASATADQTNA
+108 IEASATADQT
-120 EIRAAVEAATDS
+120 
-132 NAFTDADHT
+132 
-141 KLNAVEASADVTD
+141 
-154 TANVVAALTAGT
+154 
-166 NVTIAANGTIA
+166 
-177 STDTN
+177 
-182 TTYSVGDGG
+182 
-191 LTTNDFTDADHT
+191 
-203 KLNAIEASA
+203 
-212 TADQTDAEIRTAV
+212 
-225 EAATNSN
+225 
-232 VFTDA
+232 
-237 DHSKLNA
+237 
-244 IEASATTDQT
+244 

-277 KLNAIEASADVTDT
+277 KLNAIEASATTDQTDAEIRTAVEAATDSNVFTDADHSKLNAIEASATADQTGAQIKALYEAESNAYTDT
-291 TNVVAALTAGTNVTI
+291 KNSKLAGIEASATADQSNAEIRAAVEAATDSNVF
-306 AANGTIASTDT
+306 TDT
-317 NTTYSVGDGG
+317 
-327 LTTNDFTNADH
+327 DH

-361 EAATDSNVFTDA
+361 EAASDSNVFTD
-373 DHTKLNAVEASADV
+373 
-387 TDTAN
+387 
-392 VVAALT
+392 
-398 AGTNV
+398 
-403 TISAGGTIASTDTN
+403 
-417 TTYSVGDGGLTTNDF
+417 
-432 TNADHSKLNAIEASA
+432 ADHSKLNAIEASA

-460 AGTGVAISGAGAIS
+460 AGTGVAISGGGAIS

-496 AEEGD
+496 AQEGD

-578 TADQTNAEIRAA
+578 TADQTNAEIR
-590 IEAATDSNAF
+590 T
-600 TDADHSKLNAI
+600 
-611 EASATADQT
+611 
-620 GAQIKALY
+620 
-628 EAESNAY
+628 
-635 TDTKNS
+635 
-641 KLAGIEASATADQ
+641 
-654 SNAEIRAAVEAATDS
+654 AVEAASDS

-681 AIEASADVTDT
+681 AIEASATADQTNAEIRAAIEAATDS
-692 TNVVAALTAGTNVT
+692 NAF
-706 IAANGTIAST
+706 T
-716 DTNTTYSVGDGGL
+716 D
-729 TTNDFT
+729 
-735 NADHSKLNAI
+735 ADHSKLNAI

-787 DGGLSQNNFTN
+787 DGELSQNNFTN

-811 TADQTNTEIRT
+811 TADQT
-822 AVEAASDSNV
+822 D
-832 FTDAD
+832 
-837 HTKLNAIEASA
+837 
-848 TADQTNAEIR
+848 AEIR

-887 TDTANVTSA
+887 TDTANVTAA

-903 LTSIASVKAL
+903 LTSIASIKAL
-913 NQALATGNSPTFAAL
+913 NQALATSSSPTFAAL

-942 TQTVTATAPSSATGF
+942 TQTITATAPSSASGF

-965 E
+965 V

>member
-132 NAFTDADHT
+132 NVFTDADHT

-154 TANVVAALTAGT
+154 TTNVVAALTAGT

-306 AANGTIASTDT
+306 AADGTIASTDT

-327 LTTNDFTNADH
+327 LTTNDFTDADH
-338 SKLNAIEASATAD
+338 TKLNAIEASATAD

-373 DHTKLNAVEASADV
+373 DHSKLNAVEASADV

-745 EASADVTDTTNVV
+745 EASA
-758 AALTAGT
+758 
-765 NVTIAANGTIASTD
+765 
-779 TNTTYSVG
+779 
-787 DGGLSQNNFTN
+787 
-798 ADHSKLNAIEASA
+798 
-811 TADQTNTEIRT
+811 TADQTNAEIRT
-822 AVEAASDSNV
+822 AVEAATDSNV

-837 HTKLNAIEASA
+837 HSKLNAIEASA

-858 AAVEAATDSNVFTN
+858 AAVEAATDSNAFTD

-942 TQTVTATAPSSATGF
+942 TQTVTATAPSSASGF

-965 E
+965 V

>member
-1 VATNHNFRVKN
+1 MATNHNFRVKN

-729 TTNDFT
+729 SQNNFT

-965 E
+965 V

>member
-22 NSSGVIQLASTL
+22 NSSGVLQLASGL
-34 TSSTQSAGTNNTT
+34 TSSTQNAGTNNTT

-53 VTAAVAAIGDG
+53 VTAAITAIGNG
-64 HIDWTG
+64 KIDWTTDQG
-70 SSAGTI
+70 STNIHAG
-76 HSSNYTNTTYSV
+76 NYINTTYSV

-108 IEASATADQTNA
+108 IEASATADQT
-120 EIRAAVEAATDS
+120 
-132 NAFTDADHT
+132 
-141 KLNAVEASADVTD
+141 
-154 TANVVAALTAGT
+154 
-166 NVTIAANGTIA
+166 
-177 STDTN
+177 
-182 TTYSVGDGG
+182 
-191 LTTNDFTDADHT
+191 
-203 KLNAIEASA
+203 
-212 TADQTDAEIRTAV
+212 
-225 EAATNSN
+225 
-232 VFTDA
+232 
-237 DHSKLNA
+237 
-244 IEASATTDQT
+244 

-277 KLNAIEASADVTDT
+277 KLNAIEASAT
-291 TNVVAALTAGTNVTI
+291 T
-306 AANGTIASTDT
+306 
-317 NTTYSVGDGG
+317 
-327 LTTNDFTNADH
+327 
-338 SKLNAIEASATAD
+338 D
-351 QTNAEIRTAV
+351 QTDAEIRTAV
-361 EAATDSNVFTDA
+361 EAATDSNV
-373 DHTKLNAVEASADV
+373 
-387 TDTAN
+387 
-392 VVAALT
+392 
-398 AGTNV
+398 
-403 TISAGGTIASTDTN
+403 
-417 TTYSVGDGGLTTNDF
+417 
-432 TNADHSKLNAIEASA
+432 
-447 DVTDTANV
+447 
-455 VAALS
+455 
-460 AGTGVAISGAGAIS
+460 
-474 VTAVALTTVQT
+474 
-485 ASSQSAHLALT
+485 
-496 AEEGD
+496 
-501 IVVRSDE
+501 
-508 NKTYCHNG
+508 
-516 GSAGNMN
+516 
-523 DYTLLATPTDA
+523 
-534 VLSVNGNT
+534 
-542 GAVSAAQIAAAVEAA
+542 
-557 SNSNTFT
+557 
-564 DADHSKLN
+564 
-572 AIEASA
+572 
-578 TADQTNAEIRAA
+578 
-590 IEAATDSNAF
+590 F

-669 NVFTDADHTKLN
+669 NVFTDTDHSKLNAIEASATADQTNAEIRTAVEAASDSNVFTDADHSKLN

-692 TNVVAALTAGTNVT
+692 ANVVAALSAGTGVAISGAGAISVT
-706 IAANGTIAST
+706 AVA
-716 DTNTTYSVGDGGL
+716 L
-729 TTNDFT
+729 TTVQTASSQSAHLALTAQEGDIVVRSDENKTYCHNGGSAGNMNDYTLLATPTDAVLSVNGNTGAVSAAQIATAVEAASNSNTFT
-735 NADHSKLNAI
+735 DADHSKLNAIEASATADQTNAEIRTAVEAASDSNVFTDADHTKLNAIEASATADQTNAEIRAAIEAATDSNAFTDADHSKLNAI

-787 DGGLSQNNFTN
+787 DGELSQNNFTN

-811 TADQTNTEIRT
+811 TADQT
-822 AVEAASDSNV
+822 D
-832 FTDAD
+832 
-837 HTKLNAIEASA
+837 
-848 TADQTNAEIR
+848 AEIR

-942 TQTVTATAPSSATGF
+942 TQTVTATAPSSASGF

-965 E
+965 V

>member
-132 NAFTDADHT
+132 NVFTDADHT
-141 KLNAVEASADVTD
+141 KLNAV
-154 TANVVAALTAGT
+154 
-166 NVTIAANGTIA
+166 
-177 STDTN
+177 
-182 TTYSVGDGG
+182 
-191 LTTNDFTDADHT
+191 
-203 KLNAIEASA
+203 
-212 TADQTDAEIRTAV
+212 
-225 EAATNSN
+225 
-232 VFTDA
+232 
-237 DHSKLNA
+237 
-244 IEASATTDQT
+244 
-254 DAEIRAA
+254 
-261 VEAATDSNVFT
+261 
-272 NADHT
+272 
-277 KLNAIEASADVTDT
+277 EASADVTDT

-327 LTTNDFTNADH
+327 LTTNDFTDADH
-338 SKLNAIEASATAD
+338 TKLNAIEASATAD

-745 EASADVTDTTNVV
+745 EASA
-758 AALTAGT
+758 
-765 NVTIAANGTIASTD
+765 
-779 TNTTYSVG
+779 
-787 DGGLSQNNFTN
+787 
-798 ADHSKLNAIEASA
+798 
-811 TADQTNTEIRT
+811 TADQTNAEIRA
-822 AVEAASDSNV
+822 AVEAATDSNA

-858 AAVEAATDSNVFTN
+858 AAVEAATDSNAFTD

-942 TQTVTATAPSSATGF
+942 TQTVTATAPSSASGF

-965 E
+965 V